1 MMSAAPRLMIRSCS
15 STGGNSR
22 RLTAPALYHT
32 DFGGARHARPAGVAR
47 YNVGVMA
54 LRKDDATSPPKRP
67 LWRRRWF
74 RRTLIGVGA
83 LALLFVIVVGVA
95 ALWAFTILPRSL
107 PSVTALE
114 TLQPIQGT
122 KIYDDNDE
130 PMTELH
136 VERRILVPLAQIPQ
150 SLRDAILAT
159 EDRRF
164 YSHWGIDPIGVARA
178 ILQNY
183 RRGRIVEG
191 GSTITQQLTKVLFLT
206 PDKSLERKLKEAV
219 LALELERRYSKDRI
233 LEMYLNQV
241 YFGHGSYGVEAA
253 ARTFFGKPVSELTVK
268 ESALIAGLPRAPS
281 NYSPFDR
288 ADAAKRRREVVLRRM
303 VDFGV
308 LKDEE
313 SKRLAKTDLGLI
325 PPERRRTTG
334 QYFVEYVQQSLEANY
349 GPDLVLKG
357 GLNVYTTL
365 NPTMQ
370 LAAEQSLRDGLKA
383 LQGRSAQA
391 RPGESRE
398 GAVITV
404 EPQTGYVT
412 AMVGGSDFLRS
423 EFNRAVQAKR
433 QPGSAFK
440 PFIYIAALE
449 AGFTPA
455 SQIEDSPVSYTVGG
469 GQPVWKPENYDRKFR
484 GSTTLQQA
492 IEESVNVVTVK
503 LQERIGLSKTI
514 QVARRL
520 GIASPLDV
528 NLSLALGTSDLS
540 LLELTSAYGVLANQ
554 GVWMPPVTIR
564 YVTDAQG
571 KLLEEH
577 VPEGREA
584 IAPETAYVITHM
596 LRGVVERG
604 TGQAAKALGR
614 PIAAKTG
621 TTNDYSNAW
630 FIGFTPRLATGVWVG
645 YDRPRSLGKDETRSR
660 GAVPIWVRY
669 MGRVPPGH
677 LRPRSAGEEST
688 EPRRQLGNGHAD
700 LLHRVPLPDGDA
712 PVAALT
718 ALGVP
723 GRLDVHR
730 DAIWCPDLVLPAIE
744 APDGRGV
751 VVDHAPL
758 PGERG
763 ADRVGGADD
772 VVTLLEER
780 KHGNLQRRQ
789 LRVEPEHDPLLAA
802 HFLLAVGIGHEG
814 QERSVHPGRRLD
826 DERDDVLLALL
837 VEVRERLAAPLR
849 VLLEVEV
856 GTVGDTHQLAPAD
869 REVVLDVHRALGVV
883 RQLVALVLADSQIFV
898 AQAVALEPREAVLD
912 PPVVPVLVGRPAVD
926 TIVRVDEELDL
937 HLLELT
943 IPEDEVARRD
953 LVAER
958 STGLRD
964 AERQLQSHRLQ
975 DVVEVHEHRLGRL
988 RTQVGERGVL
998 LDGAHERLEHEG

>member
-1 MMSAAPRLMIRSCS
+1 MASAADRS
-15 STGGNSR
+15 TR
-22 RLTAPALYHT
+22 
-32 DFGGARHARPAGVAR
+32 
-47 YNVGVMA
+47 
-54 LRKDDATSPPKRP
+54 PPKLP
-67 LWRRRWF
+67 LWRRRWL
-74 RRTLIGVGA
+74 RRVLVAVGA
-83 LALLFVIVVGVA
+83 LTLLGLTAVGVA

-178 ILQNY
+178 VIQNY
-183 RRGRIVEG
+183 RRGRLVEG

-253 ARTFFGKPVSELTVK
+253 ARTYFGKPVSELAVR

-288 ADAAKRRREVVLRRM
+288 GEAAKRRREVVLRRM
-303 VDFGV
+303 VDYGA

-313 SKRLAKTDLGLI
+313 AKRLAKTDLGLI

-334 QYFVEYVQQSLEANY
+334 QYFVDYVQQTLEAKY

-383 LQGRSAQA
+383 LQGRSTQA
-391 RPGESRE
+391 RPGESPE
-398 GAVITV
+398 GAVVTV
-404 EPQTGYVT
+404 EPQTGYVKT
-412 AMVGGSDFLRS
+412 MVGGSDFLRS

-440 PFIYIAALE
+440 PFIYIAAIE

-455 SQIEDSPVSYTVGG
+455 SQIEDSPVSYAVGG
-469 GQPVWKPENYDRKFR
+469 KNGQTWKPENYDRKFR

-503 LQERIGLSKTI
+503 LQERIGLAKTI

-520 GIASPLDV
+520 GIASPLDI

-540 LLELTSAYGVLANQ
+540 LLELTSAYGALANQ

-577 VPEGREA
+577 VPEGRESL
-584 IAPETAYVITHM
+584 APETAYVITHM

-614 PIAAKTG
+614 PVAAKTG

-645 YDRPRSLGKDETRSR
+645 YDRPRSLGRDETGSR
-660 GAVPIWVRY
+660 VAVPIWVGY
-669 MGRVPPGH
+669 MGKVLGDSPKEDFPVPDRIVSMLIDEDPSGECLRPVPMAFVKGTESGVVCNAVGQPRALPATPAPTLSQPSTPTPTLTPTPMPAPAPFAPPG
-677 LRPRSAGEEST
+677 P
-688 EPRRQLGNGHAD
+688 
-700 LLHRVPLPDGDA
+700 VP
-712 PVAALT
+712 
-718 ALGVP
+718 
-723 GRLDVHR
+723 
-730 DAIWCPDLVLPAIE
+730 
-744 APDGRGV
+744 
-751 VVDHAPL
+751 
-758 PGERG
+758 
-763 ADRVGGADD
+763 
-772 VVTLLEER
+772 
-780 KHGNLQRRQ
+780 Q
-789 LRVEPEHDPLLAA
+789 
-802 HFLLAVGIGHEG
+802 
-814 QERSVHPGRRLD
+814 
-826 DERDDVLLALL
+826 
-837 VEVRERLAAPLR
+837 
-849 VLLEVEV
+849 
-856 GTVGDTHQLAPAD
+856 
-869 REVVLDVHRALGVV
+869 
-883 RQLVALVLADSQIFV
+883 SQT
-898 AQAVALEPREAVLD
+898 P
-912 PPVVPVLVGRPAVD
+912 
-926 TIVRVDEELDL
+926 
-937 HLLELT
+937 
-943 IPEDEVARRD
+943 
-953 LVAER
+953 
-958 STGLRD
+958 
-964 AERQLQSHRLQ
+964 
-975 DVVEVHEHRLGRL
+975 
-988 RTQVGERGVL
+988 
-998 LDGAHERLEHEG
+998 